1 MNLNKITIVVP
12 CFNEGMLIDK
22 STDKLIEECNSLQ
35 LNYEIVFV
43 EDGSKDN
50 SFKEIEKKIKLNN
63 KIKVLKLSKNYG
75 SHIAISAG
83 IENSLNSDL
92 IIVCPIDDIEISSLF
107 SKLIDETKN
116 GYDIVWTV
124 RKARNKNFIL
134 KFMTKIYYK
143 IFIALTGF
151 RNYPENGTS
160 ALFLITKKIANE
172 LSKYTETNRVINILL
187 FSMGFKQSFIE
198 YEENKNIRKS
208 SYTFLKRFK
217 IAIDSIVSYSYVPM
231 RIISLFG
238 ICLSILAFIFTIDII
253 MDYYFNGINVE
264 GWTTVVILISLL
276 GGIQLL
282 TLGILGEY
290 LWRAS
295 NDSKK
300 RPLYII
306 NKVYGFDEK

>member
-12 CFNEGMLIDK
+12 CFNEEMLIDK
-22 STDKLIEECNSLQ
+22 LTDKLIKECNSLQ

-43 EDGSKDN
+43 DDGSKDN

-151 RNYPENGTS
+151 KNYPENGTS

-187 FSMGFKQSFIE
+187 YSMGFKQSFIE

-253 MDYYFNGINVE
+253 IDYYFNGINVE

-300 RPLYII
+300 RPLYILDRKI
-306 NKVYGFDEK
+306 GFD

>member
-22 STDKLIEECNSLQ
+22 LTDKLIKECNSLQ

-43 EDGSKDN
+43 DDGSKDN

-187 FSMGFKQSFIE
+187 YSMGFKQSFIE

-253 MDYYFNGINVE
+253 IDYYFNGINVE

-300 RPLYII
+300 RPLYILDRKI
-306 NKVYGFDEK
+306 GFD

>member
-187 FSMGFKQSFIE
+187 YSMGFKQSFIE

-253 MDYYFNGINVE
+253 IDYYFNGINVE

-282 TLGILGEY
+282 TLGILVE
-290 LWRAS
+290 
-295 NDSKK
+295 
-300 RPLYII
+300 
-306 NKVYGFDEK
+306 

>member
-1 MNLNKITIVVP
+1 
-12 CFNEGMLIDK
+12 
-22 STDKLIEECNSLQ
+22 
-35 LNYEIVFV
+35 
-43 EDGSKDN
+43 
-50 SFKEIEKKIKLNN
+50 
-63 KIKVLKLSKNYG
+63 
-75 SHIAISAG
+75 
-83 IENSLNSDL
+83 
-92 IIVCPIDDIEISSLF
+92 
-107 SKLIDETKN
+107 
-116 GYDIVWTV
+116 
-124 RKARNKNFIL
+124 
-134 KFMTKIYYK
+134 MTKIYYK

-151 RNYPENGTS
+151 KNYPENGTS

-187 FSMGFKQSFIE
+187 YSMGFKQSFIE

-253 MDYYFNGINVE
+253 IDYYFNGINVE

-282 TLGILGEY
+282 TL
-290 LWRAS
+290 
-295 NDSKK
+295 
-300 RPLYII
+300 
-306 NKVYGFDEK
+306 VF

>member
-1 MNLNKITIVVP
+1 MDSRKVEIKFYI
-12 CFNEGMLIDK
+12 EIYDK
-22 STDKLIEECNSLQ
+22 FI
-35 LNYEIVFV
+35 
-43 EDGSKDN
+43 
-50 SFKEIEKKIKLNN
+50 IKFYHFQ
-63 KIKVLKLSKNYG
+63 KLS
-75 SHIAISAG
+75 
-83 IENSLNSDL
+83 
-92 IIVCPIDDIEISSLF
+92 
-107 SKLIDETKN
+107 
-116 GYDIVWTV
+116 
-124 RKARNKNFIL
+124 
-134 KFMTKIYYK
+134 
-143 IFIALTGF
+143 
-151 RNYPENGTS
+151 NGTS
-160 ALFLITKKIANE
+160 ALLITKKTNE
-172 LSKYTETNRVINILL
+172 LKYTETNRVINILL
-187 FSMGFKQSFIE
+187 YSMGFKQSFIE

-253 MDYYFNGINVE
+253 IDYYFNGINVE

-300 RPLYII
+300 RPLYILDRKI
-306 NKVYGFDEK
+306 GFD